1 MEFENNAL
9 REENERVNCLYQ
21 VMKQEEP
28 STQGSDDS
36 YYSPK
41 KTFPAHIS
49 RDEYNWG
56 TILKMYEK
64 KCAAMQAEIATLK
77 KYGQPKESRLVLPFN
92 VGHEEI
98 YEKSNYGFSKKF
110 IKIARQAVLVAIRKE
125 PDLNCAATSII
136 EYLRETRSSKNWLC
150 SINKAS

>member
-1 MEFENNAL
+1 
-9 REENERVNCLYQ
+9 
-21 VMKQEEP
+21 MKQEEP

-41 KTFPAHIS
+41 KTFPAHLS

-64 KCAAMQAEIATLK
+64 KCTAMQAEIATLK
-77 KYGQPKESRLVLPFN
+77 QCEQPKESAALVLPFN

-98 YEKSNYGFSKKF
+98 YEKSN
-110 IKIARQAVLVAIRKE
+110 
-125 PDLNCAATSII
+125 
-136 EYLRETRSSKNWLC
+136 
-150 SINKAS
+150 